1 MNNVSPQVENVNV
14 VSETVMDDTSDDD
27 NSVPGVTENL
37 EIFEF

>member
-1 MNNVSPQVENVNV
+1 MIN
-14 VSETVMDDTSDDD
+14 ETVTDSTSDDD